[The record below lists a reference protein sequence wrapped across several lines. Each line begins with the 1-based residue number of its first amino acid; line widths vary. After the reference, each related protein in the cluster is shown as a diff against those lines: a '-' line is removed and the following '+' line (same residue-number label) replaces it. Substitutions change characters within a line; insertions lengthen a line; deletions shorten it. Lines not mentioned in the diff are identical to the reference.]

1 MRKIIVSFLSLLF
14 AGVSAH
20 AQGEVFGWMCQEK
33 DPARM
38 AVAGT
43 NAASCEDIS
52 FSAFHNAAAI
62 PFSGNRFGVGISY
75 SRAGKDMMPSGF
87 SAGAG
92 LRLGKRI
99 GLAVAGNYN
108 LGAEYEIIDEYGN
121 RSDKFKTSSMLY
133 SLGLGVKIIDM
144 LSIGVNLKY
153 AMEKLGPESNNEAF
167 GSDIFL
173 MFKLKGLWVAAGVC
187 NIGTKVKDA
196 SGMSFSLP
204 SSARAGISY
213 SHVFGKHHLLDANL
227 DADFYFSGKTSAAGG
242 LEYGFHEMI
251 FVRGGYRFSSQAAPV
266 PSYASVGLGVKFWGV
281 HIDASYLFASKTLNN
296 SFSLS
301 LGYCF

>member
-1 MRKIIVSFLSLLF
+1 MRKYIVTFLSMLF
-14 AGVSAH
+14 ATLSSH

-62 PFSGNRFGVGISY
+62 PFSENRFGAGISY
-75 SRAGKDMMPSGF
+75 SRTGKEMMSSGF
-87 SAGAG
+87 NAGAG

-121 RSDKFKTSSMLY
+121 RGGNFKTSSMLY

-144 LSIGVNLKY
+144 LGIGVNLKY
-153 AMEKLGPESNNEAF
+153 AMEKLGPENNNGAF

-173 MFKLKGLWVAAGVC
+173 MFKLKGLGVAAGAC

-227 DADFYFSGKTSAAGG
+227 DADFFFSGKTSVAAG
-242 LEYGFHEMI
+242 LEYGFHEI
-251 FVRGGYRFSSQAAPV
+251 VFVRGGYRFSSLTAPV

-281 HIDASYLFASKTLNN
+281 YIDASYLFASKTLNN
-296 SFSLS
+296 SFSIS
-301 LGYCF
+301 LGYRF